1 MKIALLSDTHGVLSD
16 AVLESL
22 SGADEIWHAGDF
34 GTSDVADRLERIAPV
49 LGVYGNVD
57 GPELRARF
65 PLHQNVKREGLR
77 IWMTHIGGVP
87 GRYCIPIRAQLEQEP
102 PDLFVCGHTHSLRVS
117 KVDGL
122 GGMVHVNP
130 GAAGRQGFQKFRSML
145 RFDLL
150 EGEVR
155 GMDVIH
161 L

>member
-1 MKIALLSDTHGVLSD
+1 MKIALLSDTHGLLTTAALDNLRGV
-16 AVLESL
+16 
-22 SGADEIWHAGDF
+22 DEIWHAGDF
-34 GTSDVADRLERIAPV
+34 GTSEIADQLEQIAPV

-57 GPELRARF
+57 GQELRARY
-65 PLHQNVKREGLR
+65 PLHQHVRREGVR

-87 GRYCIPIRAQLEQEP
+87 GRYCIPIRSRLEQEP
-102 PDLFVCGHTHSLRVS
+102 PDLFICGHTHCLRVS
-117 KVDGL
+117 KVDDL

-145 RFDLL
+145 RFELL
-150 EGEVR
+150 DGAVR